1 MYYFKKGEKYY
12 HEYLGDKVSCG
23 TLRGV
28 VLSNL
33 CELAGLCAKWH
44 KQRHFLWA
52 SVFPPLFIFIFVM
65 TPTPSILSLNGRGIV
80 WDGLGYV
87 QENRLV
93 NIPPYPVSWT
103 FL

>member
-1 MYYFKKGEKYY
+1 
-12 HEYLGDKVSCG
+12 
-23 TLRGV
+23 
-28 VLSNL
+28 
-33 CELAGLCAKWH
+33 
-44 KQRHFLWA
+44 
-52 SVFPPLFIFIFVM
+52 M

-93 NIPPYPVSWT
+93 NIPPYPVRWT